1 MADMKPML
9 PIIDVIQAQM
19 QTAYEDEVLRAVQ
32 KVGVIVDKERLI
44 QALTTAKKFYE
55 EGYRAAMNGADV
67 VEVVR
72 CKDCKH
78 GVWDEDVQMCKC
90 VFDADYDT
98 AYDEYFGL
106 VAYEEADFYCGRGER
121 RDNNENP

>member
-1 MADMKPML
+1 MADMEPML

-32 KVGVIVDKERLI
+32 KVGVIVDKERLM
-44 QALTTAKKFYE
+44 QALTTARKFYE

-78 GVWDEDVQMCKC
+78 YISAMSLCTQENGVGDVRDKMDFCSCGERWDE
-90 VFDADYDT
+90 A
-98 AYDEYFGL
+98 
-106 VAYEEADFYCGRGER
+106 
-121 RDNNENP
+121 